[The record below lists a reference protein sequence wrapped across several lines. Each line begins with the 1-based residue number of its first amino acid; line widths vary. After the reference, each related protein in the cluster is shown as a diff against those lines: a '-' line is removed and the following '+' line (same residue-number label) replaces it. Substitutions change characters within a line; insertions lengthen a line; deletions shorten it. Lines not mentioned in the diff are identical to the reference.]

1 MMPGLNLEW
10 RAAGDLVAASTA
22 GGPIPGTVVP
32 PPTPLRVL
40 KPLLD
45 KKREAQ
51 AEEYEDRPRIWTP
64 IPPPPPLGDS
74 WQLTLYELGG
84 GLRARN
90 DYGLFAPIAPA
101 RERGPAGSP
110 IVVAS
115 SPGLRE
121 VLVIDPRTG
130 DPVRRVQLAED
141 AAPGLVFGTI
151 VDGTPV
157 AGAVLQAPLRV
168 VIF

>member
-1 MMPGLNLEW
+1 
-10 RAAGDLVAASTA
+10 
-22 GGPIPGTVVP
+22 
-32 PPTPLRVL
+32 
-40 KPLLD
+40 
-45 KKREAQ
+45 
-51 AEEYEDRPRIWTP
+51 
-64 IPPPPPLGDS
+64 
-74 WQLTLYELGG
+74 
-84 GLRARN
+84 
-90 DYGLFAPIAPA
+90 
-101 RERGPAGSP
+101 
-110 IVVAS
+110 
-115 SPGLRE
+115 LRE